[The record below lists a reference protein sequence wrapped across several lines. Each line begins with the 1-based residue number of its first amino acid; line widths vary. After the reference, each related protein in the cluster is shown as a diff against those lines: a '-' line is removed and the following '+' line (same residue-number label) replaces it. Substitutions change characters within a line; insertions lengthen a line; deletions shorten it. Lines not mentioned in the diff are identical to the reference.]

1 MLTEIA
7 GLDAAG
13 IAELEAEGVI
23 GTVPV
28 HSPRP
33 LDTPEH
39 IALRIERGELSRVD
53 ADFDGWREADAGGP
67 MTRRALDLSTGVGA
81 SYSAKLLAEVGWDVV
96 KVEPRDG
103 DPWRTRESR
112 WGAGTGGAFRFVNHG
127 KRSVFADWKI
137 LERLAAAADVVVGDF
152 SETGCAE
159 AELPDDA
166 YEVLAPRLATVSV
179 SPFGLRGPKSRWATS
194 DLIVQAASGLMFL
207 TGEWDQPPMQL
218 PPYAAAMAGGL
229 AGGSAA
235 LVAARVARRGG
246 ARQYADV
253 AMLEALVGHT
263 YGQATAYAYRGEVP
277 RRERRIKQALRMV
290 PASDR
295 FVYCAPG
302 AVASVPMSGVAELL
316 DDPRLAADRFQTA
329 EGRMQHYDEYLDLFV
344 PPFQQRTAQEWFE
357 RAERLHLTFA
367 LVQTIDDLFVCPQL
381 GRVRCF
387 ATRPA
392 SRPAPRCRAVRSDWR
407 AGHRRQ
413 RGRHPNVPASTLT
426 R

>member
-1 MLTEIA
+1 
-7 GLDAAG
+7 
-13 IAELEAEGVI
+13 
-23 GTVPV
+23 
-28 HSPRP
+28 
-33 LDTPEH
+33 
-39 IALRIERGELSRVD
+39 
-53 ADFDGWREADAGGP
+53 
-67 MTRRALDLSTGVGA
+67 MTQRALDLSTGVGA
-81 SYSAKLLAEVGWDVV
+81 SYSARLLTEVGWDVV

-112 WGAGTGGAFRFVNHG
+112 WGGGTGGAFRFVNHG
-127 KRSVFADWKI
+127 KRSVFADWKM

-152 SETGCAE
+152 SETGSAE
-159 AELPDDA
+159 AGLPDDA
-166 YEVLAPRLATVSV
+166 YEVLAPRLAMVSV
-179 SPFGLRGPKSRWATS
+179 SAFGLDGPKSRWATS
-194 DLIVQAASGLMFL
+194 DLVVQAASGLMFL

-253 AMLEALVGHT
+253 AMLEALAGHT

-302 AVASVPMSGVAELL
+302 AVASVPMSGVAKLL
-316 DDPRLAADRFQTA
+316 DEPRLAADRFQTA

-381 GRVRCF
+381 EARKMLRDTPGLAAGTALPGRPFRLEGGPPA

-392 SRPAPRCRAVRSDWR
+392 PERPGEHTDEVIAEWL
-407 AGHRRQ
+407 G
-413 RGRHPNVPASTLT
+413 G
-426 R
+426 